1 MAQKKLSFQE
11 FYDKIYSAYVTLG
24 SNQENFDLSNIE
36 VEFHVDDRS
45 EGTTIIASQLD
56 EITFNLIDRN
66 SKLKILI
73 S

>member
-1 MAQKKLSFQE
+1 
-11 FYDKIYSAYVTLG
+11 
-24 SNQENFDLSNIE
+24 LSNIE